1 MTTEEIIKGL
11 ESVKT
16 ECGKH
21 LNEGFAWICKPVD
34 EAIEV
39 LKREPSTDMVSRSKA
54 IEETLKYR
62 MTSGVTN
69 QGTWNE
75 CVDTIAQTLADSDAL
90 PTVKPKRSKGKW
102 LTPYG
107 SYRYRLTIY
116 RCSLCEYETENNS
129 NYCPKCGAYMR
140 EVGE

>member
-21 LNEGFAWICKPVD
+21 LNEGFAWICKPID

-39 LKREPSTDMVSRSKA
+39 LKRKPCEDCVSRDAVHDMLENLPIGINDKWFNWLQKA
-54 IEETLKYR
+54 CLR
-62 MTSGVTN
+62 
-69 QGTWNE
+69 
-75 CVDTIAQTLADSDAL
+75 LADL
-90 PTVKPKRSKGKW
+90 PPVTPERPKGKW

-107 SYRYRLTIY
+107 SYSYRLTTY
-116 RCSLCEYETENNS
+116 KCSLCGCETDNRS
-129 NYCPKCGAYMR
+129 NYCPSCGAYMR
-140 EVGE
+140 EVSE